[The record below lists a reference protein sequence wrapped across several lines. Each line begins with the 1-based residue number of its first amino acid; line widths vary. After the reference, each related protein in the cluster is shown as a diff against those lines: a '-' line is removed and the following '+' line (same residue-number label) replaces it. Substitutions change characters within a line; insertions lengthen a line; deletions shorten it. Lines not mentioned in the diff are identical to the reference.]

1 MIYFLKFI
9 FVQYQS
15 FNFFLQKIFQMSEI
29 RKANFPYDNF
39 NQTFKLTV
47 TA

>member
-1 MIYFLKFI
+1 MIFFKLI
-9 FVQYQS
+9 FVQYQN

-29 RKANFPYDNF
+29 RKANFTYDDF
-39 NQTFKLTV
+39 KQTFKLTV